1 MTRKINLIGQQFDRL
16 TVIKCA
22 GKNRSGNY
30 QWLCQC
36 KCDKKVVISSYS
48 LRIGKTRSCGCYRT
62 DLLLQRTAKRKIP
75 GITENGKQTKI
86 YCIYDSMKQRCY
98 NPNHHA
104 YKNYGGRGIKV
115 CDRWLEPN
123 GQGFIN
129 FVKDMGER
137 PPGTSID
144 RIDNNGDYCK
154 ENCRWVTR
162 KQQMRNTRYNKLLTI
177 DGITRC
183 LIKWCEIYKLPY
195 KKVYDRIYKLNWTP
209 KEALEIIPRKKIK

>member
-36 KCDKKVVISSYS
+36 KCGKKVVISSYS

-123 GQGFIN
+123 GQGFLN
-129 FVKDMGER
+129 FRRDMGER
-137 PPGTSID
+137 SPGMTLD
-144 RIDNNGDYCK
+144 RIDNNGNYCP
-154 ENCRWVTR
+154 ENCKWSNWVEQNQNTSHNNWITIDNITQCMAAWCR
-162 KQQMRNTRYNKLLTI
+162 KQ
-177 DGITRC
+177 
-183 LIKWCEIYKLPY
+183 KLPRST
-195 KKVYDRIYKLNWTP
+195 VENRIKRGWNI
-209 KEALEIIPRKKIK
+209 KEALEITTRKI